1 MASRTSA
8 ALEIRKLRKKLRQI
22 ENLER
27 KDGDLLDEELLKIS
41 KKRSIRDNL
50 LRLLATTE
58 DVEESFEASTQS
70 NVTNNSDDSK
80 EPPDPDM
87 CTNVT
92 LVTPEDVEDD
102 SYVDV
107 EGLEVEISE
116 EISTP
121 DRTEDNIPVE
131 KEVSTDDAC
140 LEQNQTKLT
149 PERETEIERNNPYHV
164 SQRTPLRGDNVS
176 DSQNQQKE
184 KTKSKQS
191 KKSHSQLDTENTPS
205 VFDLSNWRN
214 SAFYVTE
221 LEGHNDLITSSDI
234 QGTMLVTASRDTTV
248 KVWDMKEMREVRSLG
263 GHTGGVN
270 AVVLIPTSSSNNICK
285 KAGFP
290 STKGQLILS
299 GSSDCSFKLWCS
311 ATGEVRRSTYTF
323 SPVTCVGYHNSASI
337 IITGSDGGKL
347 ETWDVQSS
355 KSLQSLRA
363 FADSVSGIQIHETHV
378 FVSSLDGIIKVYEVN
393 GQQLQCVF
401 ESEGTRS
408 TDGSALCCRGI
419 RGMTISNGLVY
430 YGDDGPNVK
439 ALNWKSG
446 LVHKLGNHNEEFGIT
461 DSLACCEGLLLA
473 SAFCLDKGLGYI
485 NVRSAEGEKYFCSL
499 DDGETDRIMSICSS
513 KLSDSWVIISAGVQL
528 KVWNQTSNARYIR
541 PDARRVKPS
550 YYLGLTKSPRHSDV
564 ESDLESSE
572 SESELESDDLID
584 DEPGAPSP
592 SWKSWCVV
600 M

>member
-1 MASRTSA
+1 
-8 ALEIRKLRKKLRQI
+8 
-22 ENLER
+22 
-27 KDGDLLDEELLKIS
+27 
-41 KKRSIRDNL
+41 
-50 LRLLATTE
+50 
-58 DVEESFEASTQS
+58 
-70 NVTNNSDDSK
+70 
-80 EPPDPDM
+80 M

-214 SAFYVTE
+214 SVFYVTE

-323 SPVTCVGYHNSASI
+323 SPVTCVGYHNSASV

-393 GQQLQCVF
+393 SQQLQCVF

-439 ALNWKSG
+439 ALNWKS
-446 LVHKLGNHNEEFGIT
+446 
-461 DSLACCEGLLLA
+461 
-473 SAFCLDKGLGYI
+473 
-485 NVRSAEGEKYFCSL
+485 VRSAEGEKYLCSL

-572 SESELESDDLID
+572 SESELKSDDLID

-600 M
+600 V

>member
-1 MASRTSA
+1 
-8 ALEIRKLRKKLRQI
+8 
-22 ENLER
+22 
-27 KDGDLLDEELLKIS
+27 
-41 KKRSIRDNL
+41 
-50 LRLLATTE
+50 
-58 DVEESFEASTQS
+58 
-70 NVTNNSDDSK
+70 
-80 EPPDPDM
+80 
-87 CTNVT
+87 
-92 LVTPEDVEDD
+92 
-102 SYVDV
+102 
-107 EGLEVEISE
+107 
-116 EISTP
+116 
-121 DRTEDNIPVE
+121 
-131 KEVSTDDAC
+131 
-140 LEQNQTKLT
+140 
-149 PERETEIERNNPYHV
+149 
-164 SQRTPLRGDNVS
+164 
-176 DSQNQQKE
+176 
-184 KTKSKQS
+184 
-191 KKSHSQLDTENTPS
+191 
-205 VFDLSNWRN
+205 
-214 SAFYVTE
+214 
-221 LEGHNDLITSSDI
+221 
-234 QGTMLVTASRDTTV
+234 
-248 KVWDMKEMREVRSLG
+248 MKEMREVRSLG

-270 AVVLIPTSSSNNICK
+270 AVVLLPTSSSKNICK

-323 SPVTCVGYHNSASI
+323 SPVTCVGYHNSASV

-393 GQQLQCVF
+393 SQQLQCVF

-564 ESDLESSE
+564 ESDLESSA

-592 SWKSWCVV
+592 SWKSWCVLV
-600 M
+600 

>member
-214 SAFYVTE
+214 SVFYVTE

-323 SPVTCVGYHNSASI
+323 SPVTCVGYHNSASV

-541 PDARRVKPS
+541 PDARRVKTS

-564 ESDLESSE
+564 ESDLESSD